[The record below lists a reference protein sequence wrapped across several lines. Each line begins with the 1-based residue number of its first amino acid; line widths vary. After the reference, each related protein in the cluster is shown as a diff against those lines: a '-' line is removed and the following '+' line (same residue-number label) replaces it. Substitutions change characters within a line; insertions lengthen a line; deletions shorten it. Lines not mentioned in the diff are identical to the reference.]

1 MTPQVMALFSA
12 ALAIALGAFGA
23 SLGQGKAI
31 AGAMEAIGRNP
42 EAGPFIRTTLLIGL
56 AFVESLCLYAFVISL
71 MLMGKGG

>member
-1 MTPQVMALFSA
+1 MTPQIMAFFSA
-12 ALAIALGAFGA
+12 ALAIGLAALGTG
-23 SLGQGKAI
+23 LGQGKAV

-71 MLMGKGG
+71 MLMGKGA